1 MALPVLLIADEFA
14 DVNLSGGMDVEI
26 ADAVIKIIL
35 ELTSISVTIPMQKAA
50 LAVQHI
56 VCELAVVYF
65 AVILEQLTKTLFD
78 VFMVDEAP
86 VSGAVLVFFSFVLFL

>member
-1 MALPVLLIADEFA
+1 MALPVLVVADEFA
-14 DVNLSGGMDVEI
+14 DVDLSGGMDVEI
-26 ADAVIKIIL
+26 AVAVIKIIL
-35 ELTSISVTIPMQKAA
+35 ELTSICVAIPVQKAA
-50 LAVQHI
+50 FSVQHV
-56 VCELAVVYF
+56 VCELAVVNF